1 MAFKHWYNALNK
13 VDDAGNNKGNKLC
26 TLAKVKSKFEIETY
40 VTLLPLKARR
50 DFAKLRTSSHSLEIE
65 VGRYFRPKIPRERR
79 ICKQCNLG
87 EVEDELHHLLKCTFF
102 REIRTSHLLNLAHS
116 LPFTVD
122 QSPECFNQLLSC
134 YNGNPQVT
142 RVVCNLV
149 KALGHL
155 RYEIKLCTPQIRFI
169 PTVTK
174 VAGGGG
180 RIIKPPDR
188 LNYSRL

>member
-1 MAFKHWYNALNK
+1 M
-13 VDDAGNNKGNKLC
+13 
-26 TLAKVKSKFEIETY
+26 ETY
-40 VTLLPLKARR
+40 VTLLPLNARR
-50 DFAKLRTSSHSLEIE
+50 DLAKLRTSSHSLEIE
-65 VGRYFRPKIPRERR
+65 LGRYSRPKVLRADR
-79 ICKQCNLG
+79 ICKQCNLN
-87 EVEDELHHLLKCTFF
+87 EVEDEYHHLLKCTFF
-102 REIRTSHLLNLAHS
+102 KEIRTSHLLNLAHS

-122 QSPECFNQLLSC
+122 QSSECFYQLLSC
-134 YNGNPQVT
+134 SNGNPQVT

-149 KALGHL
+149 KALGQL